1 MRKFLAAVGLAL
13 ALVIPGAAIASSSA
27 AKDNVTLAK
36 GDNRTGTFY
45 AAGQTVTV
53 DGNVDGDVVCAGQS
67 VIINGSVNGD
77 VLCAGQEVTINGS
90 VSGSVRVVGQ
100 LVRSEERRVGK

>member
-1 MRKFLAAVGLAL
+1 MKRFLAAVGLGLALIIPGVAL
-13 ALVIPGAAIASSSA
+13 ASSAA
-27 AKDNVTLAK
+27 AKDNVTLVN
-36 GDNRTGTFY
+36 GDNRTGTYY

-53 DGNVDGDVVCAGQS
+53 DCNVDGDVVCAGQS

-100 LVRSEERRVGK
+100 LVTVNGTVG